1 MFENTDK
8 RVFYANKQAKVVD
21 GRLLTAFQVTVP
33 RTGGSCLGV
42 ITLTPTES
50 EELAKKIAATIGP
63 AK

>member
-21 GRLLTAFQVTVP
+21 GRLLTAFKVTVP

-50 EELAKKIAATIGP
+50 EELA
-63 AK
+63 